1 MTRLIT
7 SETSIAPITPF
18 SPLNAADAPDG
29 PPRVPG
35 RTRGRGTFQD
45 VADPS
50 VVLSERFA
58 GALASLDETL
68 RGADPVVRRSD
79 RADYQVNGS
88 MALAKKTG
96 RPPRDLAQDIV
107 ARVDLTDIAHPPEIA
122 GPGFINVTLQDAFL
136 ARALQETAGDAALG
150 VTPSATTETV
160 VMDYSAPNVAKEMHV
175 GHLRSSIIGDALVRV
190 LEFVG
195 HRVIRQ
201 NHLGDWG
208 TPFGMLI
215 EHLLSVGEAEAAN
228 ELSVG
233 DLGRFYQEA
242 RAEFDANPEFAERA
256 RRRVVELQAGD
267 PQTLRLWKLL
277 VDESSR
283 YFTNVYE
290 RLGVKLTTDDQA
302 GESMYNPL
310 LADTMAELEQLGL
323 LVESDG
329 ALCVFPAGFTTREG
343 NPLPLI
349 VRKSDGGFGYDTT
362 DLAAIRYRLR
372 DLGADHIIYVVGAPQ
387 REHLEMIIETARQ
400 AGWLKPPARAE
411 HVAFGS
417 VLGADRKMF
426 RTRAGGS
433 IRLVDLLD
441 EAVERAGRVVAERVD
456 QLSPAEQAAV
466 SEAVG
471 IGAVKYA
478 DLSNDRVKDYVFDW
492 DRMLDFNGN
501 TAPYLQ
507 YAHARV
513 RSIFRKAETDGV
525 DVSNLA
531 PAAEFAPAERRLA
544 LELLSFDGAVHGT
557 EVSLA
562 PHRLCTYLF
571 DLATAFTD
579 FYESCP
585 ILRADTEEQ
594 RRSRLFLADLTSR
607 VLAQGLDLLGIA
619 APARM

>member
-1 MTRLIT
+1 
-7 SETSIAPITPF
+7 
-18 SPLNAADAPDG
+18 
-29 PPRVPG
+29 
-35 RTRGRGTFQD
+35 

-88 MALAKKTG
+88 MALAKRTG
-96 RPPRDLAQDIV
+96 RPPRDLAQELVD
-107 ARVDLTDIAHPPEIA
+107 RVELADIAHPPEVA
-122 GPGFINVTLQDAFL
+122 GPGFINVTLHDAFL
-136 ARALQETAGDAALG
+136 ARALQETAADPYLG
-150 VTPSATTETV
+150 VTRAADTETV
-160 VMDYSAPNVAKEMHV
+160 VIDYSAPNVAKEMHV
-175 GHLRSSIIGDALVRV
+175 GHLRSTILGDTLVRV

-195 HRVIRQ
+195 HEVIRQ
-201 NHLGDWG
+201 NHVGDWG

-242 RAEFDANPEFAERA
+242 RAEFDANPDFADQA
-256 RRRVVELQAGD
+256 RRRVVALQAGD

-283 YFTNVYE
+283 YFTAVYE
-290 RLGVKLTTDDQA
+290 RLGVKLSPADQA
-302 GESMYNPL
+302 GESMYNPM
-310 LADTMAELEQLGL
+310 LADTMAELERLGL

-329 ALCVFPAGFTTREG
+329 ALCVFPPGFTTREG

-349 VRKSDGGFGYDTT
+349 VRKTDGGFGYDTT
-362 DLAAIRYRLR
+362 DLAAIRYRLS
-372 DLGADHIIYVVGAPQ
+372 DLGADHIVYVVGSPQ
-387 REHLEMIIETARQ
+387 REHLEMIIETARL
-400 AGWLKPPARAE
+400 AGWLKPPARAT

-417 VLGADRKMF
+417 VLGADRKMY

-441 EAVERAGRVVAERVD
+441 EAVERASRVVAERSE
-456 QLSPAEQAAV
+456 QLSPEEQVAV

-478 DLSNDRVKDYVFDW
+478 DLSNDRIKDYVFDW
-492 DRMLDFNGN
+492 DRMLELNGN

-513 RSIFRKAETDGV
+513 RSIFRKAAERGV
-525 DVSNLA
+525 DVADLA
-531 PAAEFAPAERRLA
+531 PAAEFLPAERRLA
-544 LELLSFDGAVHGT
+544 LELLSFDGAVHDT
-557 EVSLA
+557 EAALA
-562 PHRLCTYLF
+562 PHRLATYLF
-571 DLATAFTD
+571 ELATAFTD

-594 RRSRLFLADLTSR
+594 RRSRLFLADLTAR
-607 VLAQGLDLLGIA
+607 VLAQALDLLGIK
-619 APARM
+619 APERM

>member
-1 MTRLIT
+1 M
-7 SETSIAPITPF
+7 
-18 SPLNAADAPDG
+18 
-29 PPRVPG
+29 
-35 RTRGRGTFQD
+35 
-45 VADPS
+45 ADPS

-58 GALASLDETL
+58 GALAAVDESL

-88 MALAKKTG
+88 MALAKRTG
-96 RPPRDLAQDIV
+96 RPPRQLAQDLV
-107 ARVDLTDIAHPPEIA
+107 DRVELAGIALPPEIA
-122 GPGFINVTLQDAFL
+122 GPGCINVTLLDAFL
-136 ARALQETAGDAALG
+136 ARALEETAADPRLG
-150 VTPSATTETV
+150 VTPAATTETV
-160 VMDYSAPNVAKEMHV
+160 VVDYSAPNVAKEMHV
-175 GHLRSSIIGDALVRV
+175 GHLRSTIIGDALVRV
-190 LEFVG
+190 LEYVG
-195 HRVIRQ
+195 YRVIRQ

-215 EHLLSVGEAEAAN
+215 EHLLSVGETEAAH

-242 RAEFDANPEFAERA
+242 RAAFDADPGFADRA

-267 PQTLRLWKLL
+267 EQALRLWRLL

-283 YFTNVYE
+283 YFSSVYE
-290 RLGVKLTTDDQA
+290 RLGVKLTPADQA
-302 GESMYNPL
+302 GESMYNDML
-310 LADTMAELEQLGL
+310 GDTMAELDRLSL

-329 ALCVFPAGFTTREG
+329 ALCVFPPGFTTREG

-372 DLGADHIIYVVGAPQ
+372 DLGADHVIYVVGAPQ
-387 REHLEMIIETARQ
+387 REHLEMIIETARL
-400 AGWLKPPARAE
+400 ASWLRPPARAE

-441 EAVERAGRVVAERVD
+441 EAVERSGRVVAEKAPG
-456 QLSPAEQAAV
+456 LSPAERAAV

-492 DRMLDFNGN
+492 DRMLDFQGN

-513 RSIFRKAETDGV
+513 RSIFRRAEAEGV
-525 DVSNLA
+525 DVDGLA
-531 PAAEFAPAERRLA
+531 PASEFHPAERRLA
-544 LELLSFDGAVHGT
+544 LETLSFDGAVHAT
-557 EVSLA
+557 EAALA

-585 ILRADTEEQ
+585 VLRADTAEQ
-594 RRSRLFLADLTSR
+594 LRSRLLLADLTAR
-607 VLAQGLDLLGIA
+607 VLARGLDLLGIV
-619 APARM
+619 APERM

>member
-1 MTRLIT
+1 VPGHRK
-7 SETSIAPITPF
+7 
-18 SPLNAADAPDG
+18 
-29 PPRVPG
+29 PPRYRRPM
-35 RTRGRGTFQD
+35 
-45 VADPS
+45 ADPS

-58 GALASLDETL
+58 DALASLDEAL
-68 RGADPVVRRSD
+68 AGADPVVRRSD

-96 RPPRDLAQDIV
+96 RPPRDLAQEIV
-107 ARVDLTDIAHPPEIA
+107 ARVDLAGIAHPPEIA
-122 GPGFINVTLQDAFL
+122 GPGFINVTLEDAFL
-136 ARALQETAGDAALG
+136 AKALAETAADPRLG
-150 VTPSATTETV
+150 VTSAAATETV
-160 VMDYSAPNVAKEMHV
+160 VVDYSAPNVAKEMHV
-175 GHLRSSIIGDALVRV
+175 GHLRSTIIGDALVRV

-195 HRVIRQ
+195 HKVIRQ

-215 EHLLSVGEAEAAN
+215 EHLLSVGEAEAAH

-242 RAEFDANPEFAERA
+242 RAAFDADPDFADRA
-256 RRRVVELQAGD
+256 RRRVVDLQAGD
-267 PQTLRLWKLL
+267 EQTLRLWRLL

-283 YFTNVYE
+283 YFSAVYE
-290 RLGVKLTTDDQA
+290 RLGVKLSPGDQA

-310 LADTMAELEQLGL
+310 LADTVAELERLGL

-329 ALCVFPAGFTTREG
+329 ALCVFPPGFTTREG

-387 REHLEMIIETARQ
+387 REHLEMIIETARL
-400 AGWLKPPARAE
+400 AGWLQPPARAE

-441 EAVERAGRVVAERVD
+441 EAVERAGRVVAEKAPD
-456 QLSPAEQAAV
+456 LSPEEQAAV
-466 SEAVG
+466 SEIVG

-478 DLSNDRVKDYVFDW
+478 DLANDRVKDYVFDW
-492 DRMLDFNGN
+492 DRMLDFTGN

-513 RSIFRKAETDGV
+513 RSIFRRAEEQGIAVAD
-525 DVSNLA
+525 LA
-531 PAAEFAPAERRLA
+531 PAGAFQPAERRLA
-544 LELLSFDGAVHGT
+544 LEILSFDGAVHAT
-557 EVSLA
+557 EELLA

-585 ILRADTEEQ
+585 ILRAETPEQ
-594 RRSRLFLADLTSR
+594 LRSRLLLADLTAR
-607 VLAQGLDLLGIA
+607 VLAQGLDLLGIT
-619 APARM
+619 APERM

>member
-1 MTRLIT
+1 
-7 SETSIAPITPF
+7 
-18 SPLNAADAPDG
+18 
-29 PPRVPG
+29 
-35 RTRGRGTFQD
+35 
-45 VADPS
+45 
-50 VVLSERFA
+50 
-58 GALASLDETL
+58 
-68 RGADPVVRRSD
+68 
-79 RADYQVNGS
+79 
-88 MALAKKTG
+88 
-96 RPPRDLAQDIV
+96 
-107 ARVDLTDIAHPPEIA
+107 
-122 GPGFINVTLQDAFL
+122 
-136 ARALQETAGDAALG
+136 
-150 VTPSATTETV
+150 
-160 VMDYSAPNVAKEMHV
+160 
-175 GHLRSSIIGDALVRV
+175 IIGDALVRIM
-190 LEFVG
+190 EFVG
-195 HRVIRQ
+195 HKVIRQ

-215 EHLLSVGEAEAAN
+215 EHLLTVGENEAAE

-242 RAEFDANPEFAERA
+242 RAAFDADPDFADRA

-267 PQTLRLWKLL
+267 PRTLQQWQLL

-283 YFTNVYE
+283 YFSSVYE
-290 RLGVKLTTDDQA
+290 RLGVKLTAADQA

-310 LADTMAELEQLGL
+310 LADTMAELDRLGL

-329 ALCVFPAGFTTREG
+329 ALCVFPPGFTTREG

-349 VRKSDGGFGYDTT
+349 VRKSDGGFGYDAT

-372 DLGADHIIYVVGAPQ
+372 DLGADHILYVVGAPQ
-387 REHLEMIIETARQ
+387 REHLEMIIETARL
-400 AGWLKPPARAE
+400 AGWLVPPARAE

-441 EAVERAGRVVAERVD
+441 EAVERAARVVAEKAPG
-456 QLSPAEQAAV
+456 LSPDEAAAV

-478 DLSNDRVKDYVFDW
+478 DLSNDRVKDYAFDW
-492 DRMLDFNGN
+492 DRMLDFTGN

-513 RSIFRKAETDGV
+513 RSIFRRAEADGV
-525 DVSNLA
+525 DVSSLA
-531 PAAEFAPAERRLA
+531 PAPEFQPAERRLA
-544 LELLSFDGAVHGT
+544 LEILSFDGAVHGT
-557 EVSLA
+557 EAALQ

-571 DLATAFTD
+571 DLASAFTD

-585 ILRADTEEQ
+585 ILRADTPQ
-594 RRSRLFLADLTSR
+594 QLRSRLLLADLTAR
-607 VLAQGLDLLGIA
+607 ILAQGLDLLGIA
-619 APARM
+619 APERM

>member
-1 MTRLIT
+1 M
-7 SETSIAPITPF
+7 
-18 SPLNAADAPDG
+18 
-29 PPRVPG
+29 
-35 RTRGRGTFQD
+35 
-45 VADPS
+45 ADPT

-58 GALASLDETL
+58 GALAALDESL

-88 MALAKKTG
+88 MALAKRTG
-96 RPPRDLAQDIV
+96 RPPRDLAQEIV
-107 ARVDLTDIAHPPEIA
+107 ARVDLADIAHPPEIA
-122 GPGFINVTLQDAFL
+122 GPGFINVNLHDAFL
-136 ARALQETAGDAALG
+136 ARALAEISADPALG
-150 VTPSATTETV
+150 VTPAAAVETAV
-160 VMDYSAPNVAKEMHV
+160 IDYSAPNVAKEMHV
-175 GHLRSSIIGDALVRV
+175 GHLRSTIIGDALVRV
-190 LEFVG
+190 LEVVG

-201 NHLGDWG
+201 NHVGDWG

-215 EHLLSVGEAEAAN
+215 EHLLSVGEMEAAQ

-242 RAEFDANPEFAERA
+242 RAEFDANPDFADRA
-256 RRRVVELQAGD
+256 RRRVVALQAGD

-283 YFTNVYE
+283 YFTAVYE
-290 RLGVKLTTDDQA
+290 RLGVKLAPADQA
-302 GESMYNPL
+302 GESMYNPM
-310 LADTMAELEQLGL
+310 LAETMAELERAGL

-329 ALCVFPAGFTTREG
+329 ALCVFPPGFTTRDG

-362 DLAAIRYRLR
+362 DLAAIRYRLS

-387 REHLEMIIETARQ
+387 REHLEMVIETARL

-441 EAVERAGRVVAERVD
+441 EAVERAARVVAERGD
-456 QLSPAEQAAV
+456 ELSPEEQAAV

-492 DRMLDFNGN
+492 DRMLELNGN

-513 RSIFRKAETDGV
+513 RSIFRKAATDGV
-525 DVSNLA
+525 DVSGLA
-531 PAAEFAPAERRLA
+531 PAAEFLPAERRLA
-544 LELLSFDGAVHGT
+544 LELLSFDGAVHDT
-557 EVSLA
+557 EASLA

-579 FYESCP
+579 FYETCP
-585 ILRADTEEQ
+585 ILRADTDEQ
-594 RRSRLFLADLTSR
+594 RRSRLFLADLTAR
-607 VLAQGLDLLGIA
+607 VLAQGLDLLGIRT
-619 APARM
+619 PERM

>member
-1 MTRLIT
+1 
-7 SETSIAPITPF
+7 
-18 SPLNAADAPDG
+18 
-29 PPRVPG
+29 
-35 RTRGRGTFQD
+35 

-58 GALASLDETL
+58 GALAALDETL

-88 MALAKKTG
+88 MALAKRTG
-96 RPPRDLAQDIV
+96 RPPRDLAQDLID
-107 ARVDLTDIAHPPEIA
+107 RVELADIAHPPEVA
-122 GPGFINVTLQDAFL
+122 GPGFINVTLHDAFL
-136 ARALQETAGDAALG
+136 ARALQETAADQYLG
-150 VTPSATTETV
+150 VTRAAVTETV
-160 VMDYSAPNVAKEMHV
+160 VVDYSAPNVAKEMHV
-175 GHLRSSIIGDALVRV
+175 GHLRSSIIGDALVRL

-195 HRVIRQ
+195 HTVIRQ

-242 RAEFDANPEFAERA
+242 RAEFDANPDFADRA
-256 RRRVVELQAGD
+256 RRRVVALQAGD
-267 PQTLRLWKLL
+267 AQTLRLWKLL
-277 VDESSR
+277 VDESSS
-283 YFTNVYE
+283 YFTAVYE
-290 RLGVKLTTDDQA
+290 RLGVKLTPEDQA
-302 GESMYNPL
+302 GESMYNPM
-310 LADTMAELEQLGL
+310 LADTMAELDRLGL

-329 ALCVFPAGFTTREG
+329 ALCVFPPGFTTREG
-343 NPLPLI
+343 TPLPLI

-362 DLAAIRYRLR
+362 DLAAIRYRLA
-372 DLGADHIIYVVGAPQ
+372 DLGADHILYVVGAPQ
-387 REHLEMIIETARQ
+387 REHLEMIIETARL
-400 AGWLKPPARAE
+400 AGWLVPPARAE

-441 EAVERAGRVVAERVD
+441 EAIERAGRIVADRTTLDPGE
-456 QLSPAEQAAV
+456 AEAV

-492 DRMLDFNGN
+492 DRMLDFQGN
-501 TAPYLQ
+501 TGPYLQ
-507 YAHARV
+507 YAHTRV
-513 RSIFRKAETDGV
+513 RSIFGQAEARGIDLTD
-525 DVSNLA
+525 LA

-544 LELLSFDGAVHGT
+544 LEILSFDGAVHAT
-557 EVSLA
+557 EETLA

-571 DLATAFTD
+571 ELATAFTD

-585 ILRADTEEQ
+585 ILRADTDEQ
-594 RRSRLFLADLTSR
+594 RRSRLFLADLTGR
-607 VLAQGLDLLGIA
+607 VLAQGLDLLGIK
-619 APARM
+619 APERM

>member
-1 MTRLIT
+1 
-7 SETSIAPITPF
+7 
-18 SPLNAADAPDG
+18 
-29 PPRVPG
+29 
-35 RTRGRGTFQD
+35 

-58 GALASLDETL
+58 GALASLDQAL
-68 RGADPVVRRSD
+68 AGADPVVRRSD
-79 RADYQVNGS
+79 RADYQVNGA

-96 RPPRDLAQDIV
+96 RQPRDLAREIV
-107 ARVDLTDIAHPPEIA
+107 AGVDLAGIAHPPEIA
-122 GPGFINVTLQDAFL
+122 GPGFINVTLEDAFL
-136 ARALQETAGDAALG
+136 ARALAGTAADPRLG
-150 VTPSATTETV
+150 VTSAATTETV
-160 VMDYSAPNVAKEMHV
+160 VVDYSAPNVAKEMHV
-175 GHLRSSIIGDALVRV
+175 GHLRSTIIGDALVRV

-195 HRVIRQ
+195 HTVIRQ

-215 EHLLSVGEAEAAN
+215 EHLLSVGEAEAAQ

-242 RAEFDANPEFAERA
+242 RAAFDADPGFADRA

-267 PQTLRLWKLL
+267 EQTLRLWRLL

-283 YFTNVYE
+283 YFSAVYE
-290 RLGVKLTTDDQA
+290 RLGVKLRTGDQA

-310 LADTMAELEQLGL
+310 LADTMADLERAGL

-329 ALCVFPAGFTTREG
+329 ALCVFPPGFTTREG
-343 NPLPLI
+343 KPLPLI

-372 DLGADHIIYVVGAPQ
+372 DLGADHIVYVVGAPQ
-387 REHLEMIIETARQ
+387 REHLEMIIETARL
-400 AGWLKPPARAE
+400 AGWLRPPARAE

-441 EAVERAGRVVAERVD
+441 EAVERAGRVVAEKAPD
-456 QLSPAEQAAV
+456 LGPEEQAAV
-466 SEAVG
+466 SEIVG

-478 DLSNDRVKDYVFDW
+478 DLSNDRVKDYAFDW
-492 DRMLDFNGN
+492 DRMLDFTGN

-513 RSIFRKAETDGV
+513 RSIFRRAVGQGIPVAD
-525 DVSNLA
+525 LA
-531 PAAEFAPAERRLA
+531 PAGEFHPAERRLA
-544 LELLSFDGAVHGT
+544 LEILSFDGAVH
-557 EVSLA
+557 
-562 PHRLCTYLF
+562 
-571 DLATAFTD
+571 AT
-579 FYESCP
+579 
-585 ILRADTEEQ
+585 
-594 RRSRLFLADLTSR
+594 
-607 VLAQGLDLLGIA
+607 
-619 APARM
+619 

>member
-1 MTRLIT
+1 M
-7 SETSIAPITPF
+7 
-18 SPLNAADAPDG
+18 
-29 PPRVPG
+29 
-35 RTRGRGTFQD
+35 
-45 VADPS
+45 ADPS
-50 VVLSERFA
+50 VILSDRFA
-58 GALASLDETL
+58 GALASLDEAL

-88 MALAKKTG
+88 MALARKTG
-96 RPPRDLAQDIV
+96 RPPRDLAEDLID
-107 ARVDLTDIAHPPEIA
+107 RVDLTGIAHPPEIA

-136 ARALQETAGDAALG
+136 ARGLAETAADPCLG
-150 VTPSATTETV
+150 VTAATTPGTV
-160 VMDYSAPNVAKEMHV
+160 VVDYSAPNVAKEMHV
-175 GHLRSSIIGDALVRV
+175 GHLRSTIIGDALVRV
-190 LEFVG
+190 QEFVG

-215 EHLLSVGEAEAAN
+215 EHLLSVGEDEASN

-242 RAEFDANPEFAERA
+242 RAAFDADPDFADRA

-267 PQTLRLWKLL
+267 PQTLRQWKLL

-283 YFTNVYE
+283 YFSSVYQ
-290 RLGVKLTTDDQA
+290 RLGVKLTPEDQA
-302 GESMYNPL
+302 GESMYNSR
-310 LADTMAELEQLGL
+310 LADTVAELDRLGL

-329 ALCVFPAGFTTREG
+329 ALCVFPPGFTTREG

-362 DLAAIRYRLR
+362 DLAAIRYRLV
-372 DLGADHIIYVVGAPQ
+372 DLGADHIVYVVGAPQ
-387 REHLEMIIETARQ
+387 REHLEMIIETARL
-400 AGWLKPPARAE
+400 AGWLAAPARAE

-441 EAVERAGRVVAERVD
+441 EAVERAARVVAERGD
-456 QLSPAEQAAV
+456 ALSAEEQAAV

-492 DRMLDFNGN
+492 DRMLDFTGN

-507 YAHARV
+507 YAHARI
-513 RSIFRKAETDGV
+513 RSIFRKAQTQGIDV
-525 DVSNLA
+525 DPGALA
-531 PAAEFAPAERRLA
+531 PSDGFHPAERRLA
-544 LELLSFDGAVHGT
+544 LEILSFDGAVHST
-557 EVSLA
+557 EEALQ

-571 DLATAFTD
+571 DLASAFTD

-585 ILRADTEEQ
+585 ILRADSPEQ
-594 RRSRLFLADLTSR
+594 LRSRLFLADLTGR
-607 VLAQGLDLLGIA
+607 VLVRGLDLLGIA
-619 APARM
+619 APDRM

>member
-1 MTRLIT
+1 MP
-7 SETSIAPITPF
+7 SGA
-18 SPLNAADAPDG
+18 
-29 PPRVPG
+29 
-35 RTRGRGTFQD
+35 RGTVVV

-88 MALAKKTG
+88 MALAKRTG
-96 RPPRDLAQDIV
+96 RPPRDLAKELVD
-107 ARVDLTDIAHPPEIA
+107 RVELADIAHPPEIA
-122 GPGFINVTLQDAFL
+122 GPGFINVNLHDAFL
-136 ARALQETAGDAALG
+136 ARALQETAADPYLG
-150 VTPSATTETV
+150 VTRAATTETV
-160 VMDYSAPNVAKEMHV
+160 VIDYSAPNVAKEMHV
-175 GHLRSSIIGDALVRV
+175 GHLRSTIIGDALVRV
-190 LEFVG
+190 LEYVG
-195 HRVIRQ
+195 HDVIRQ

-242 RAEFDANPEFAERA
+242 RAEFDANLDFADRA
-256 RRRVVELQAGD
+256 RRRVVALQAGD

-283 YFTNVYE
+283 YFSAVYE
-290 RLGVKLTTDDQA
+290 RLGVKLTPADQA
-302 GESMYNPL
+302 GESMYNPM
-310 LADTMAELEQLGL
+310 LAETMAELERLGL

-329 ALCVFPAGFTTREG
+329 ALCVFPPGFTTREG
-343 NPLPLI
+343 KPLPLI

-372 DLGADHIIYVVGAPQ
+372 ELGADHIIYVVGAPQ
-387 REHLEMIIETARQ
+387 REHLEMIIETARL
-400 AGWLKPPARAE
+400 AGWLVPPARAE

-441 EAVERAGRVVAERVD
+441 EAVERASQIVADRTTLNREE
-456 QLSPAEQAAV
+456 AAAV

-492 DRMLDFNGN
+492 DRMLDFQGN
-501 TAPYLQ
+501 TGPYLQ
-507 YAHARV
+507 YAHTRT
-513 RSIFRKAETDGV
+513 RSIFGQAESRGIDVTD
-525 DVSNLA
+525 LA

-544 LELLSFDGAVHGT
+544 LEILSFDGAVHAT
-557 EVSLA
+557 EATLA

-571 DLATAFTD
+571 DLATVFTD

-585 ILRADTEEQ
+585 VLRADTEEQ
-594 RRSRLFLADLTSR
+594 RRSRLFLADLTGR
-607 VLAQGLDLLGIA
+607 VLAQGLDLLGIK
-619 APARM
+619 APERM

>member
-1 MTRLIT
+1 M
-7 SETSIAPITPF
+7 
-18 SPLNAADAPDG
+18 
-29 PPRVPG
+29 
-35 RTRGRGTFQD
+35 
-45 VADPS
+45 
-50 VVLSERFA
+50 SERFA
-58 GALASLDETL
+58 GALAALDESL

-88 MALAKKTG
+88 MALAKRTG
-96 RPPRDLAQDIV
+96 RPPRDLAQDLV
-107 ARVDLTDIAHPPEIA
+107 DRVELADIAHPPEIA

-136 ARALQETAGDAALG
+136 ARALAETAADPRLG
-150 VTPSATTETV
+150 VTPAATTETV
-160 VMDYSAPNVAKEMHV
+160 VIDYSAPNVAKEMHV
-175 GHLRSSIIGDALVRV
+175 GHLRSTIIGDALVRV
-190 LEFVG
+190 LEFLG

-215 EHLLSVGEAEAAN
+215 EHLLSVGEEEAAQ

-242 RAEFDANPEFAERA
+242 RAEFDANPDFADRA

-267 PQTLRLWKLL
+267 PRTLRLWKLL

-283 YFTNVYE
+283 YFSSVYE
-290 RLGVKLTTDDQA
+290 RLGVKLTPEDQA
-302 GESMYNPL
+302 GESMYNDM
-310 LADTMAELEQLGL
+310 LADTVAELERLGL

-329 ALCVFPAGFTTREG
+329 ALCVFPPGFTTREG

-362 DLAAIRYRLR
+362 DLAAIRHRLR
-372 DLGADHIIYVVGAPQ
+372 DLGATHLIYVVGAPQ
-387 REHLEMIIETARQ
+387 REHLEMIFETARL
-400 AGWLKPPARAE
+400 AGWLLPPARAE

-417 VLGADRKMF
+417 VLGADRKMY

-441 EAVERAGRVVAERVD
+441 EAVERARQIVADRTTLDPDEAV
-456 QLSPAEQAAV
+456 AV

-501 TAPYLQ
+501 TGPYLQ
-507 YAHARV
+507 YAHTRV
-513 RSIFRKAETDGV
+513 RSVFSQAEARGI
-525 DVSNLA
+525 DVGNLA
-531 PAAEFAPAERRLA
+531 PSAEFHPAERRLA

-557 EVSLA
+557 EATLQ

-571 DLATAFTD
+571 DLATTFTD

-585 ILRADTEEQ
+585 ILRADTDEQ
-594 RRSRLFLADLTSR
+594 RRSRLFLADLTGR
-607 VLAQGLDLLGIA
+607 VLARGLDLLGIA
-619 APARM
+619 APERM

>member
-1 MTRLIT
+1 L
-7 SETSIAPITPF
+7 ETEIAPVGPF
-18 SPLNAADAPDG
+18 RRGAIGAEAAGG
-29 PPRVPG
+29 PRYG
-35 RTRGRGTFQD
+35 RR

-50 VVLSERFA
+50 VLLSERFA
-58 GALASLDETL
+58 GALAALDESL

-88 MALAKKTG
+88 MALAKRTG

-107 ARVDLTDIAHPPEIA
+107 ARVELGDIALPPEIA

-136 ARALQETAGDAALG
+136 ARALAETAADPRLG
-150 VTPSATTETV
+150 VVPAATVETV
-160 VMDYSAPNVAKEMHV
+160 VVDYSAPNVAKEMHV
-175 GHLRSSIIGDALVRV
+175 GHLRSTIIGDALVRA
-190 LEFVG
+190 LEFLG
-195 HRVIRQ
+195 HRVIPQ

-215 EHLLSVGEAEAAN
+215 EHLLSVGEAEAAQ

-242 RAEFDANPEFAERA
+242 RAEFDANPDFADRA
-256 RRRVVELQAGD
+256 RRRVVALQSGD
-267 PQTLRLWKLL
+267 PQTLRLWQLL

-283 YFTNVYE
+283 YFGAVYQ
-290 RLGVKLTTDDQA
+290 RLGVRLTPADQA

-310 LADTMAELEQLGL
+310 LSDTVAELDQLGL

-329 ALCVFPAGFTTREG
+329 ALCVFPPGFTTREG

-372 DLGADHIIYVVGAPQ
+372 DLGGTHLIYVVGAPQ
-387 REHLEMIIETARQ
+387 REHLEMIFATARL
-400 AGWLKPPARAE
+400 AGWLRPPARAE

-441 EAVERAGRVVAERVD
+441 EAVERAARVVAERSD
-456 QLSPAEQAAV
+456 ELGPEEQAAV

-513 RSIFRKAETDGV
+513 RSVFRKAAQAGV
-525 DVSNLA
+525 DVSPGGLG
-531 PAAEFAPAERRLA
+531 PAGEFAPAERRLA
-544 LELLSFDGAVHGT
+544 LEILSFDGAVHDT
-557 EVSLA
+557 AAALA
-562 PHRLCTYLF
+562 PHRLCTYLY

-579 FYESCP
+579 FYETCP
-585 ILRADTEEQ
+585 ILRADGDDQ
-594 RRSRLFLADLTSR
+594 RRSRLFLADLAGR
-607 VLAQGLDLLGIA
+607 VLARGLDLLGIA
-619 APARM
+619 APERM

>member
-1 MTRLIT
+1 
-7 SETSIAPITPF
+7 
-18 SPLNAADAPDG
+18 
-29 PPRVPG
+29 
-35 RTRGRGTFQD
+35 
-45 VADPS
+45 VADPTIL
-50 VVLSERFA
+50 LSERFA
-58 GALASLDETL
+58 GALAAVDESL

-88 MALAKKTG
+88 MALAKRTG

-107 ARVDLTDIAHPPEIA
+107 ARVELGDIAHPPEIA

-136 ARALQETAGDAALG
+136 ARALVETAAGPRLG
-150 VTPSATTETV
+150 VAPDATVETV
-160 VMDYSAPNVAKEMHV
+160 VVDYSAPNVAKEMHV
-175 GHLRSSIIGDALVRV
+175 GHLRSTIIGDALVRV
-190 LEFVG
+190 LEFLG
-195 HRVIRQ
+195 HRVIAQ

-215 EHLLSVGEAEAAN
+215 EHLLSVGEAEAAH

-242 RAEFDANPEFAERA
+242 RAEFDANPDFADRA
-256 RRRVVELQAGD
+256 RRRVVALQSGD
-267 PQTLRLWKLL
+267 PQTLRLWQLL

-283 YFTNVYE
+283 YFGAVYE
-290 RLGVKLTTDDQA
+290 RLGVRLTPADQA

-310 LADTMAELEQLGL
+310 LSDTVAELDRLGL

-329 ALCVFPAGFTTREG
+329 ALCVFPPGFTTREG

-372 DLGADHIIYVVGAPQ
+372 DLGGTHLVYVVGAPQ
-387 REHLEMIIETARQ
+387 REHLEMIFETARL
-400 AGWLKPPARAE
+400 AGWLRPPARAQ

-441 EAVERAGRVVAERVD
+441 EAVERAARVVAERSD
-456 QLSPAEQAAV
+456 ELGPEEQAAV

-513 RSIFRKAETDGV
+513 RSVFRKAVQAGV
-525 DVSNLA
+525 DVSPGGLA
-531 PAAEFAPAERRLA
+531 PAGEFSPPERRLA
-544 LELLSFDGAVHGT
+544 LEILSFDGAVHDTGAA
-557 EVSLA
+557 LA

-579 FYESCP
+579 FYETSP
-585 ILRADTEEQ
+585 ILRAESDDQ
-594 RRSRLFLADLTSR
+594 RRSRLFLADLAGR
-607 VLAQGLDLLGIA
+607 VLARGLDLLGIA
-619 APARM
+619 APERM

>member
-1 MTRLIT
+1 MYFRW
-7 SETSIAPITPF
+7 
-18 SPLNAADAPDG
+18 
-29 PPRVPG
+29 
-35 RTRGRGTFQD
+35 

-58 GALASLDETL
+58 GALASLDEAL

-88 MALAKKTG
+88 MALAKRTG
-96 RPPRDLAQDIV
+96 RPPRDLAQDLIE
-107 ARVDLTDIAHPPEIA
+107 RVELADIAHPPEVA
-122 GPGFINVTLQDAFL
+122 GPGFINVTLHDAFL
-136 ARALQETAGDAALG
+136 ARALAETAADPYLG
-150 VTPSATTETV
+150 VTKAATTETV
-160 VMDYSAPNVAKEMHV
+160 VVDYSAPNVAKEMHV
-175 GHLRSSIIGDALVRV
+175 GHLRSTIIGDALVRV

-195 HRVIRQ
+195 HDVVRQ

-242 RAEFDANPEFAERA
+242 RAEFDANPDFADRA
-256 RRRVVELQAGD
+256 RRRVVALQAGD

-283 YFTNVYE
+283 YFTAVYK
-290 RLGVKLTTDDQA
+290 RLAVLLGPADQA
-302 GESMYNPL
+302 GESMYNPM
-310 LADTMAELEQLGL
+310 LADTMAELERLGL

-329 ALCVFPAGFTTREG
+329 ARCVFPPGFTTREG

-372 DLGADHIIYVVGAPQ
+372 DLGATHVIYVVGAPQ
-387 REHLEMIIETARQ
+387 REHLEMIIETARL
-400 AGWLKPPARAE
+400 AGWLQPPARAE

-417 VLGADRKMF
+417 VLDADRKMF

-441 EAVERAGRVVAERVD
+441 EAVERARQIVADRTSLGPDEAV
-456 QLSPAEQAAV
+456 AV

-492 DRMLDFNGN
+492 DRMLDFQGN
-501 TAPYLQ
+501 TGPYLQ
-507 YAHARV
+507 YAHTRV
-513 RSIFRKAETDGV
+513 RSIFGQAEARGV
-525 DVSNLA
+525 DITDLG
-531 PAAEFAPAERRLA
+531 PASEFAPAERRLA
-544 LELLSFDGAVHGT
+544 LEILSFDGAVHAT
-557 EVSLA
+557 EASLA

-585 ILRADTEEQ
+585 VLRADTDEQ
-594 RRSRLFLADLTSR
+594 RRSRLFLADLTAR

-619 APARM
+619 APERM

>member
-1 MTRLIT
+1 MRSANHTF
-7 SETSIAPITPF
+7 P
-18 SPLNAADAPDG
+18 AAGGRYGDR
-29 PPRVPG
+29 PR
-35 RTRGRGTFQD
+35 RRGTVGP

-58 GALASLDETL
+58 GALADLDESL
-68 RGADPVVRRSD
+68 AGADPVVRRSD

-88 MALAKKTG
+88 MALARKTG
-96 RPPRDLAQDIV
+96 RPPRDLAADLV
-107 ARVDLTDIAHPPEIA
+107 ARVELADIAHPPEVA
-122 GPGFINVTLQDAFL
+122 GPGFINVTLHDAFL
-136 ARALQETAGDAALG
+136 ARALAETAADDRLG
-150 VTPSATTETV
+150 VTPAPTAETV
-160 VMDYSAPNVAKEMHV
+160 VVDYSAPNVAKEMHV
-175 GHLRSSIIGDALVRV
+175 GHLRSTIIGDALVRV
-190 LEFVG
+190 LEFLG

-215 EHLLSVGEAEAAN
+215 EHLLSVGETEAAE

-242 RAEFDANPEFAERA
+242 RAEFDANPDFADRA
-256 RRRVVELQAGD
+256 RRRVVALQAGD
-267 PQTLRLWKLL
+267 PQTLRLWRLL

-283 YFTNVYE
+283 YFSAVYQ
-290 RLGVKLTTDDQA
+290 RLGVKLTPADQA
-302 GESMYNPL
+302 GESMYNDM
-310 LADTMAELEQLGL
+310 LADTMAELERLGL

-329 ALCVFPAGFTTREG
+329 ALCVFPPGFTTREG

-372 DLGADHIIYVVGAPQ
+372 DLGADDILYVVGAPQ
-387 REHLEMIIETARQ
+387 REHLEMVIETARL
-400 AGWLKPPARAE
+400 AGWLVPPARAE
-411 HVAFGS
+411 HVSFGS

-441 EAVERAGRVVAERVD
+441 EAVDRARRIVADRTTLD
-456 QLSPAEQAAV
+456 PAEADAV

-492 DRMLDFNGN
+492 DRMLDFQGN
-501 TAPYLQ
+501 TGPYLQ
-507 YAHARV
+507 YAHTRV
-513 RSIFRKAETDGV
+513 RSVFRQAESRGV
-525 DVSNLA
+525 DVTGLA

-557 EVSLA
+557 AAALA

-585 ILRADTEEQ
+585 ILRADTPEQ
-594 RRSRLFLADLTSR
+594 LRSRLLLADLTAR
-607 VLAQGLDLLGIA
+607 VLARGLDLLGIA
-619 APARM
+619 APERM

>member
-1 MTRLIT
+1 M
-7 SETSIAPITPF
+7 
-18 SPLNAADAPDG
+18 
-29 PPRVPG
+29 
-35 RTRGRGTFQD
+35 
-45 VADPS
+45 ADPS

-58 GALASLDETL
+58 GALAALDESL

-88 MALAKKTG
+88 MALAKRTG
-96 RPPRDLAQDIV
+96 RPPRDLAQDLV
-107 ARVDLTDIAHPPEIA
+107 DRVELADIAHPPEIA

-136 ARALQETAGDAALG
+136 ARALAESAADPRLG
-150 VTPSATTETV
+150 VTPAATTETV
-160 VMDYSAPNVAKEMHV
+160 VIDYSAPNVAKEMHV
-175 GHLRSSIIGDALVRV
+175 GHLRSTIIGDALVRV
-190 LEFVG
+190 LEFLG

-215 EHLLSVGEAEAAN
+215 EHLLSVGEEEAAQ

-242 RAEFDANPEFAERA
+242 RAEFDANPDFADRA

-267 PQTLRLWKLL
+267 PRTLRLWKLL

-283 YFTNVYE
+283 YFSSVYE
-290 RLGVKLTTDDQA
+290 RLGVKLTPEDQA
-302 GESMYNPL
+302 GESMYNDM
-310 LADTMAELEQLGL
+310 LADTVAELERLGL

-329 ALCVFPAGFTTREG
+329 ALCVFPPGFTTREG

-362 DLAAIRYRLR
+362 DLAAIRHRLR
-372 DLGADHIIYVVGAPQ
+372 DLGATHLIYVVGAPQ
-387 REHLEMIIETARQ
+387 REHLEMIFETARL
-400 AGWLKPPARAE
+400 AGWLLPPARAE

-417 VLGADRKMF
+417 VLGADGKMY

-441 EAVERAGRVVAERVD
+441 EAVERARQIVADRTTLDPDEAV
-456 QLSPAEQAAV
+456 AV

-492 DRMLDFNGN
+492 DRMLAMEGN

-507 YAHARV
+507 YAQARIQ
-513 RSIFRKAETDGV
+513 SIFRRAEGEGATAQFDEHAV
-525 DVSNLA
+525 DH
-531 PAAEFAPAERRLA
+531 PAERALA
-544 LELLSFDGAVHGT
+544 LQLLSLGGAVEAVADT
-557 EVSLA
+557 LQ

-571 DLATAFTD
+571 DTAQAFTAF
-579 FYESCP
+579 YEHCP
-585 ILRADTEEQ
+585 VLRADTAEQ
-594 RRSRLFLADLTSR
+594 RTNRLALCQLTAR
-607 VLAQGLDLLGIA
+607 VLRLGLDLLGIES
-619 APARM
+619 PERM

>member
-1 MTRLIT
+1 MASVRRRP
-7 SETSIAPITPF
+7 E
-18 SPLNAADAPDG
+18 
-29 PPRVPG
+29 
-35 RTRGRGTFQD
+35 GRGTVGG

-50 VVLSERFA
+50 VLLSERFA
-58 GALASLDETL
+58 GALAALDESL

-88 MALAKKTG
+88 MALAKRTG

-107 ARVDLTDIAHPPEIA
+107 ARVELADIAHPPEVA
-122 GPGFINVTLQDAFL
+122 GPGFINVTLHDAFL
-136 ARALQETAGDAALG
+136 GRALTETAADPRLG
-150 VTPSATTETV
+150 VTPAATVETAIV
-160 VMDYSAPNVAKEMHV
+160 DYSAPNVAKEMHV
-175 GHLRSSIIGDALVRV
+175 GHLRSTIIGDALVRV

-195 HRVIRQ
+195 HRVIPQ

-215 EHLLSVGEAEAAN
+215 EHLLSVGEAEAAH

-242 RAEFDANPEFAERA
+242 RAEFDANPDFADRA
-256 RRRVVELQAGD
+256 RRRVVALQAGD
-267 PQTLRLWKLL
+267 PQTLRLWRLL

-283 YFTNVYE
+283 YFGAVYQ
-290 RLGVKLTTDDQA
+290 RLGVRLTAADQA
-302 GESMYNPL
+302 GESMYNPML
-310 LADTMAELEQLGL
+310 HDTVAELERLGL

-329 ALCVFPAGFTTREG
+329 ALCVFPPGFTTREG

-372 DLGADHIIYVVGAPQ
+372 DLGGTHLVYVVGAPQ
-387 REHLEMIIETARQ
+387 REHLEMIFETARL
-400 AGWLKPPARAE
+400 AGWLRPPARAE

-441 EAVERAGRVVAERVD
+441 EAVERAGRVVAERSD
-456 QLSPAEQAAV
+456 ELGPEEQAAV

-492 DRMLDFNGN
+492 DRMLELNGN

-513 RSIFRKAETDGV
+513 RSVFRKAAQAGV
-525 DVSNLA
+525 DVAPGGLA
-531 PAAEFAPAERRLA
+531 PAAEFSPPERRLA
-544 LELLSFDGAVHGT
+544 LEILSFDGAVHDT
-557 EVSLA
+557 EAALA

-585 ILRADTEEQ
+585 ILRADTDEQ
-594 RRSRLFLADLTSR
+594 RRSRLFLADLAAR
-607 VLAQGLDLLGIA
+607 VLAGGLDLLGIA
-619 APARM
+619 APERM

>member
-1 MTRLIT
+1 M
-7 SETSIAPITPF
+7 
-18 SPLNAADAPDG
+18 
-29 PPRVPG
+29 
-35 RTRGRGTFQD
+35 
-45 VADPS
+45 
-50 VVLSERFA
+50 SERFA
-58 GALASLDETL
+58 GALAALDESL

-88 MALAKKTG
+88 MALAKRTG

-107 ARVDLTDIAHPPEIA
+107 ARVELGDIALPPEIA

-136 ARALQETAGDAALG
+136 ARALAETAADPRLG
-150 VTPSATTETV
+150 VVPAATVETV
-160 VMDYSAPNVAKEMHV
+160 VVDYSAPNVAKEMHV
-175 GHLRSSIIGDALVRV
+175 GHLRSTIIGDALVRA
-190 LEFVG
+190 LEFLG
-195 HRVIRQ
+195 HRVIPQ

-215 EHLLSVGEAEAAN
+215 EHLLSVGEAEAAQ

-242 RAEFDANPEFAERA
+242 RAEFDANPDFADRA
-256 RRRVVELQAGD
+256 RRRVVALQSGD
-267 PQTLRLWKLL
+267 PQTLRLWQLL

-283 YFTNVYE
+283 YFGAVYQ
-290 RLGVKLTTDDQA
+290 RLGVRLTPADQA
-302 GESMYNPL
+302 GESRYNPL
-310 LADTMAELEQLGL
+310 LSDTVAELDQLGL

-329 ALCVFPAGFTTREG
+329 ALCVFPPGFTTREG

-372 DLGADHIIYVVGAPQ
+372 DLGGTHLIYVVGAPQ
-387 REHLEMIIETARQ
+387 REHLEMIFATARL
-400 AGWLKPPARAE
+400 AGWLRPPARAE

-441 EAVERAGRVVAERVD
+441 EAVERAARVVAERSD
-456 QLSPAEQAAV
+456 ELGPEEQAAV

-513 RSIFRKAETDGV
+513 RSVFRKAAQAGV
-525 DVSNLA
+525 DVSPGGLG
-531 PAAEFAPAERRLA
+531 PAGEFAPAERRLA
-544 LELLSFDGAVHGT
+544 LEILSFDGAVHDT
-557 EVSLA
+557 AAALA
-562 PHRLCTYLF
+562 PHRLCTYLY

-579 FYESCP
+579 FYETCP
-585 ILRADTEEQ
+585 ILRADGDDQ
-594 RRSRLFLADLTSR
+594 RRSRLFLADLAGR
-607 VLAQGLDLLGIA
+607 VLARGLDLLGIA
-619 APARM
+619 APERM

>member
-1 MTRLIT
+1 M
-7 SETSIAPITPF
+7 
-18 SPLNAADAPDG
+18 
-29 PPRVPG
+29 
-35 RTRGRGTFQD
+35 
-45 VADPS
+45 ADPS

-88 MALAKKTG
+88 MALAKRTG
-96 RPPRDLAQDIV
+96 RPPRDLAQELVD
-107 ARVDLTDIAHPPEIA
+107 RVELADIAHPPEIA
-122 GPGFINVTLQDAFL
+122 GPGFINVTLQNAFL
-136 ARALQETAGDAALG
+136 ARALQETAGDPYLG
-150 VTPSATTETV
+150 VTRAATTETAV
-160 VMDYSAPNVAKEMHV
+160 VDYSAPNVAKEMHV
-175 GHLRSSIIGDALVRV
+175 GHLRSTIIGDALVRV

-195 HRVIRQ
+195 HEVIRQ

-215 EHLLSVGEAEAAN
+215 EHLLSVGEAEAAH

-242 RAEFDANPEFAERA
+242 RAQFDADPDIADRA
-256 RRRVVELQAGD
+256 RRRVVALQAGD

-283 YFTNVYE
+283 YFTGVYE
-290 RLGVKLTTDDQA
+290 RLGVKLSPDDQA
-302 GESMYNPL
+302 GESMYNPM
-310 LADTMAELEQLGL
+310 LADTMAELERLGL
-323 LVESDG
+323 LVESEG
-329 ALCVFPAGFTTREG
+329 ALCVFPPGFTTREG
-343 NPLPLI
+343 TPMPLI

-362 DLAAIRYRLR
+362 DLAAIRYRLS

-387 REHLEMIIETARQ
+387 REHLEMIIGTARL

-441 EAVERAGRVVAERVD
+441 EAVERASRVVAERSD
-456 QLSPAEQAAV
+456 ELSPEEQAAV
-466 SEAVG
+466 SDAVG
-471 IGAVKYA
+471 IGAVKYS
-478 DLSNDRVKDYVFDW
+478 DLSNDRIKDYVFDW
-492 DRMLDFNGN
+492 DRMLELNGN

-513 RSIFRKAETDGV
+513 RSIFRKAAERGV
-525 DVSNLA
+525 DVADLT
-531 PAAEFAPAERRLA
+531 PAAEFLPAERRLA
-544 LELLSFDGAVHGT
+544 LEILSFDGAVHDT
-557 EVSLA
+557 EAALA
-562 PHRLCTYLF
+562 PHRLATYLF

-594 RRSRLFLADLTSR
+594 RRSRLFLADLTAR
-607 VLAQGLDLLGIA
+607 VLAQGLDLLGIKS
-619 APARM
+619 PERM

>member
-1 MTRLIT
+1 M
-7 SETSIAPITPF
+7 
-18 SPLNAADAPDG
+18 
-29 PPRVPG
+29 
-35 RTRGRGTFQD
+35 
-45 VADPS
+45 ADPS

-58 GALASLDETL
+58 GALASLDEAL

-88 MALAKKTG
+88 MALAKRTG
-96 RPPRDLAQDIV
+96 RPPRDLAQDLID
-107 ARVDLTDIAHPPEIA
+107 RVELADIAHPPEIA

-136 ARALQETAGDAALG
+136 ARALVDTAGDPRLG
-150 VTPSATTETV
+150 VTPAATTETV
-160 VMDYSAPNVAKEMHV
+160 VVDYSAPNVAKEMHV
-175 GHLRSSIIGDALVRV
+175 GHLRSTIIGDALVRV

-195 HRVIRQ
+195 HTVIRQ

-215 EHLLSVGEAEAAN
+215 EHLQSVGEAEAAH

-242 RAEFDANPEFAERA
+242 RAEFDANPDFADRA
-256 RRRVVELQAGD
+256 RRRVVALQAGD
-267 PQTLRLWKLL
+267 PQTLRFWRLL

-283 YFTNVYE
+283 YFSSVYE
-290 RLGVKLTTDDQA
+290 RLGVKLTPADQA

-310 LADTMAELEQLGL
+310 LADTVAELDRLGL
-323 LVESDG
+323 LVESEG
-329 ALCVFPAGFTTREG
+329 AQCVFPPGFTTREG

-372 DLGADHIIYVVGAPQ
+372 DLGATHLLYVVGAPQ
-387 REHLEMIIETARQ
+387 REHLEMIFETARL
-400 AGWLKPPARAE
+400 AGWLVPPARAE

-441 EAVERAGRVVAERVD
+441 EAVDRARQIVAERTTLD
-456 QLSPAEQAAV
+456 PSEAAAV

-492 DRMLDFNGN
+492 DRMLDFQGN
-501 TAPYLQ
+501 TGPYLQ
-507 YAHARV
+507 YAHTRV
-513 RSIFRKAETDGV
+513 RSVFRQAESRGI
-525 DVSNLA
+525 DVTALA

-544 LELLSFDGAVHGT
+544 LEILSFDGAVHGT
-557 EVSLA
+557 AAALQ

-571 DLATAFTD
+571 ELATAFTD

-585 ILRADTEEQ
+585 ILRADTPDQ
-594 RRSRLFLADLTSR
+594 LRSRLLLADLTAR
-607 VLAQGLDLLGIA
+607 VLARGLDLLGIA
-619 APARM
+619 APERM

>member
-1 MTRLIT
+1 
-7 SETSIAPITPF
+7 
-18 SPLNAADAPDG
+18 
-29 PPRVPG
+29 
-35 RTRGRGTFQD
+35 

-58 GALASLDETL
+58 GALAALDETL

-88 MALAKKTG
+88 MALAKRTG
-96 RPPRDLAQDIV
+96 RPPRDLAQDLID
-107 ARVDLTDIAHPPEIA
+107 RVKLDDIAHPPEVA

-136 ARALQETAGDAALG
+136 ARALQETAGDPYLG
-150 VTPSATTETV
+150 VTRAAVTETV
-160 VMDYSAPNVAKEMHV
+160 VVDYSAPNVAKEMHV

-195 HRVIRQ
+195 HTVIRQ

-215 EHLLSVGEAEAAN
+215 EHLLSVGEAEAAQ

-242 RAEFDANPEFAERA
+242 RAEFDANPDFADRA
-256 RRRVVELQAGD
+256 RRRVVALQAGD

-277 VDESSR
+277 VDESSS
-283 YFTNVYE
+283 YFTAVYE
-290 RLGVKLTTDDQA
+290 RLGVKLTEADQA
-302 GESMYNPL
+302 GESMYNPM
-310 LADTMAELEQLGL
+310 LADTVAELDRLGL
-323 LVESDG
+323 LVESEG
-329 ALCVFPAGFTTREG
+329 ALCVFPPGFTTREG

-372 DLGADHIIYVVGAPQ
+372 DLGADHILYVVGAPQ
-387 REHLEMIIETARQ
+387 REHLEMIIETARL
-400 AGWLKPPARAE
+400 AGWLVPPARAE

-441 EAVERAGRVVAERVD
+441 EAIERAARIVADRTTLDPGE
-456 QLSPAEQAAV
+456 AAAV

-492 DRMLDFNGN
+492 DRMLDFQGN
-501 TAPYLQ
+501 TGPYLQ
-507 YAHARV
+507 YAHTRV
-513 RSIFRKAETDGV
+513 RSIFTQAEARGIDVTD
-525 DVSNLA
+525 LA
-531 PAAEFAPAERRLA
+531 PATEFAPAERRLA
-544 LELLSFDGAVHGT
+544 LEILSFDGAVHTT
-557 EVSLA
+557 EETLA

-571 DLATAFTD
+571 ELATAFTD

-585 ILRADTEEQ
+585 ILRADTDEQ
-594 RRSRLFLADLTSR
+594 RRSRLFLAGLTGR
-607 VLAQGLDLLGIA
+607 VLAQGLDLLGIT
-619 APARM
+619 APERM

>member
-1 MTRLIT
+1 
-7 SETSIAPITPF
+7 
-18 SPLNAADAPDG
+18 
-29 PPRVPG
+29 
-35 RTRGRGTFQD
+35 

-58 GALASLDETL
+58 GALASVDESL

-96 RPPRDLAQDIV
+96 RPPRDLAQDLID
-107 ARVDLTDIAHPPEIA
+107 RVELADIAHPPEIA
-122 GPGFINVTLQDAFL
+122 GPGFINVTLHDAFL
-136 ARALQETAGDAALG
+136 ARALEDTALDPYLG
-150 VTPSATTETV
+150 VTRAATTETV
-160 VMDYSAPNVAKEMHV
+160 VIDYSAPNVAKEMHV
-175 GHLRSSIIGDALVRV
+175 GHLRSTIIGDALVRV
-190 LEFVG
+190 MEFVG
-195 HRVIRQ
+195 HDVIRQ

-215 EHLLSVGEAEAAN
+215 EHLLSVGEAEAAD

-242 RAEFDANPEFAERA
+242 RAEFDANPDFAERA
-256 RRRVVELQAGD
+256 RRRVVALQAGD

-283 YFTNVYE
+283 YFTAVYGQ
-290 RLGVKLTTDDQA
+290 LGVKLTTGDQA
-302 GESMYNPL
+302 GESMYNPM
-310 LADTMAELEQLGL
+310 LADTMAELESHGL
-323 LVESDG
+323 LVESEG
-329 ALCVFPAGFTTREG
+329 ALCVFPPGFTTREG

-372 DLGADHIIYVVGAPQ
+372 DLGATQILYVVGAPQ
-387 REHLEMIIETARQ
+387 REHLEMVIETARL

-411 HVAFGS
+411 HIAFGS

-441 EAVERAGRVVAERVD
+441 EAVERAGRVVAERAD
-456 QLSPAEQAAV
+456 QLGPEEQAAV

-471 IGAVKYA
+471 IGAVKYS

-513 RSIFRKAETDGV
+513 RSIFRKAEADGV
-525 DVSNLA
+525 NVGDLS
-531 PAAEFAPAERRLA
+531 PAAEFQQAERRLA
-544 LELLSFDGAVHGT
+544 IELLSFDGAVHGT
-557 EVSLA
+557 EAALQ

-571 DLATAFTD
+571 ELATAFTD

-585 ILRADTEEQ
+585 ILRADTHEQ
-594 RRSRLFLADLTSR
+594 RRSRLFLADLTAR
-607 VLAQGLDLLGIA
+607 ILAQGLDLLGIS
-619 APARM
+619 APERM